1 MDPYLYNGGSN
12 GVPNLSKIPIIAA
25 SCGLTFIVWG
35 IAFARRD
42 PPPQPQTE
50 SKYLSLQKEP
60 TLQQRWDEGQW
71 DPESTAPLV
80 KGPRLVQTVKVAP
93 DAVEAAEIKQLE
105 SPEQPAHHYRKKV
118 KRERTRSDVCGRHH
132 MRKVYTRGGKSWR
145 CRR

>member
-1 MDPYLYNGGSN
+1 MGELNGSPIYRKSHHSCTCGPTSIN
-12 GVPNLSKIPIIAA
+12 GV
-25 SCGLTFIVWG
+25 

-42 PPPQPQTE
+42 PYRNRQIE
-50 SKYLSLQKEP
+50 SNILQLQKEP

-80 KGPRLVQTVKVAP
+80 KGPRLVQTVKIAP

-118 KRERTRSDVCGRHH
+118 KRERTDVCGRHH
-132 MRKVYTRGGKSWR
+132 MRKVMIGKYKWR